1 MPNQTHTPDNAESS
15 SKMSFFEHLEE
26 LRRRILYSLGAL
38 VVGAG
43 VGLYYAN
50 RIYQWLAWPMMEA
63 LRKEKMADRL
73 VFTDPAGPVKLYI
86 EVGLY
91 AGVALAL
98 PFILWQLWQF
108 VAPGLYKHERR
119 VVVPFVVFSTLL
131 FATGGVFAFLV
142 LLPYTL
148 RFLVVI
154 GQPFQP
160 MISINAYYDLAIV
173 ILFGTGLIFELPIVI
188 FFLSLIGVVTPRFL
202 WRNLRYAVLIIAL
215 VAAAVT
221 PTTDIFTMCVFMI
234 PMLLLYVA
242 SIGVSYFVVRRK
254 RRAASPRRA
263 AEPAQ

>member
-1 MPNQTHTPDNAESS
+1 
-15 SKMSFFEHLEE
+15 MSFFDHLEE
-26 LRRRILYSLGAL
+26 LRRRILFSLGAL

-43 VGLYYAN
+43 VGLYYSQW
-50 RIYQWLAWPMMEA
+50 IYQKLAWPMLEA
-63 LRKEKMADRL
+63 LRKENMADRL

-86 EVGLY
+86 TVGLY
-91 AGVALAL
+91 AGVVLAL

-119 VVVPFVVFSTLL
+119 IVWPFVVFSTLL
-131 FATGGVFAFLV
+131 FVTGALFAYLV

-160 MISINAYYDLAIV
+160 MISINAYYDLAII

-188 FFLSLIGVVTPRFL
+188 FFLSLIGVVTPSFL
-202 WRNLRYAVLIIAL
+202 WRNFRYAVLVIAM

-221 PTTDIFTMCVFMI
+221 PTTDIFTMCLFMI
-234 PMLLLYVA
+234 PMLLLYAV
-242 SIGVSYFVVRRK
+242 SIGVSYLVVRRK
-254 RRAASPRRA
+254 RRAAPPRRA
-263 AEPAQ
+263 AEPAK

>member
-1 MPNQTHTPDNAESS
+1 
-15 SKMSFFEHLEE
+15 MSFFDHLEE
-26 LRRRILYSLGAL
+26 LRRRILFSLGAL

-43 VGLYYAN
+43 VGLYYSQW
-50 RIYQWLAWPMMEA
+50 IYQKLAWPMLEA
-63 LRKEKMADRL
+63 LRKENMADRL

-86 EVGLY
+86 TVGLY
-91 AGVALAL
+91 AGVVLAL

-119 VVVPFVVFSTLL
+119 IVWPFVVFSTLL
-131 FATGGVFAFLV
+131 FVTGALFAYLV

-160 MISINAYYDLAIV
+160 MISINAYYDLAII

-188 FFLSLIGVVTPRFL
+188 FFLSLIGVVTPSFL
-202 WRNLRYAVLIIAL
+202 WRNFRYAVLVIAM

-221 PTTDIFTMCVFMI
+221 PTTDVFTMSLFMI
-234 PMLLLYVA
+234 PMLLLYAV
-242 SIGVSYFVVRRK
+242 SIGVSYLVVRRK
-254 RRAASPRRA
+254 RRAAPPRRA
-263 AEPAQ
+263 AEPAK

>member
-1 MPNQTHTPDNAESS
+1 MPNQTRLPDNEESS

-26 LRRRILYSLGAL
+26 LRRHILYSVGAL
-38 VVGAG
+38 AVGAG

-50 RIYQWLAWPMMEA
+50 RIYQWLAVPMLEA
-63 LRKEKMADRL
+63 LRKEKMAVQL

-86 EVGLY
+86 TVGLY
-91 AGVALAL
+91 AGAVIAL

-119 VVVPFVVFSTLL
+119 VVVPFVFFSTVL
-131 FATGGVFAFLV
+131 FLAGAIFAFLV

-160 MISINAYYDLAIV
+160 MISINAYYDLAII

-188 FFLSLIGVVTPRFL
+188 FFLSLIGVVTPGFL
-202 WRNLRYAVLIIAL
+202 WRNFRYAVLVIAL

-221 PTTDIFTMCVFMI
+221 PTTDIFTMCLFMV
-234 PMLLLYVA
+234 PMMLLYLV

-254 RRAASPRRA
+254 RRAAPPRRA
-263 AEPAQ
+263 AEPAK

>member
-1 MPNQTHTPDNAESS
+1 
-15 SKMSFFEHLEE
+15 MSFFEHLEE

-43 VGLYYAN
+43 VGLYYSGK
-50 RIYQWLAWPMMEA
+50 IYQWLSWPMMDA
-63 LRKEKMADRL
+63 LRKEKLVDRL
-73 VFTDPAGPVKLYI
+73 VFTDPAGPAKLYI

-91 AGVALAL
+91 AGVVLAL
-98 PFILWQLWQF
+98 PFILWQLWLF

-119 VVVPFVVFSTLL
+119 VVWPFVVFSTLL
-131 FATGGVFAFLV
+131 FASGAAFAFLV

-160 MISINAYYDLAIV
+160 MISINAYYDLAII

-188 FFLSLIGVVTPRFL
+188 FFLSLIGIVTPRFL
-202 WRNLRYAVLIIAL
+202 WRNLRYAVLIIAIA
-215 VAAAVT
+215 AAAVT

-234 PMLLLYVA
+234 PMLLLYLV
-242 SIGVSYFVVRRK
+242 SIGVSYLVVRRK
-254 RRAASPRRA
+254 RRAAIA
-263 AEPAQ
+263 AEPAK

>member
-1 MPNQTHTPDNAESS
+1 MPNQTPTPESNDNSA
-15 SKMSFFEHLEE
+15 KMSFFDHLAE
-26 LRRRILYSLGAL
+26 LRQRILYSLAAL
-38 VVGAG
+38 VVAAL

-63 LRKEKMADRL
+63 LRKEGAVERL

-86 EVGLY
+86 EVGVY
-91 AGVALAL
+91 AGVVLAL

-108 VAPGLYKHERR
+108 VAPGLYRHERR
-119 VVVPFVVFSTLL
+119 VVLPFVFFSTLL
-131 FATGGVFAFLV
+131 FLVGGVFAFFV

-160 MISINAYYDLAIV
+160 MISINAYYDLAII

-188 FFLSLIGVVTPRFL
+188 FFLSLIGVVTPGFL
-202 WRNLRYAVLIIAL
+202 WRNFRYAVLVIAI

-221 PTTDIFTMCVFMI
+221 PTTDIFTMCLFMI
-234 PMLLLYVA
+234 PMLLLYLV

-254 RRAASPRRA
+254 RRAAMA
-263 AEPAQ
+263 AELAK